1 MSENEQEVDDAQVE
15 VFTVGEDV
23 DELTAA
29 QSAARDEFGTDVLDA
44 DFEGAQVSVK
54 RGEVLPVVAVVG
66 RPNVGKSTFVNRVLG
81 RREAVVEDRPG
92 VTRDRVRYQAEW
104 NDTRFWLVDTGG
116 WDLRGRGIAADVAA
130 QAVVAAEEADV
141 VVLVVDAT
149 VGITDGDQET
159 VDMLRKADVPILLVA
174 NKVDSTSLESDA
186 AALWSLGLGE
196 PHPVSALHGR
206 GSGDFLDVLKD
217 ALPKEPK
224 GAPVVQGPGRVAL
237 LGRPNVG
244 KSSLL
249 NQLAGDNRSVVDSV
263 AGTTVDPVDELVEI
277 DGEQWQLIDTAG
289 IRRKAKTASGSEWYA
304 SLRTQTALDRSEV
317 CIVLLDASEPVSE
330 QDVRIINMVLESGRA
345 LVLAFNKWD
354 LVDEDRRY
362 ELNREYDRD
371 LAHVAWAPRIN
382 FSATTGWHTNRIG
395 QALNTSMD
403 GWLTRVP
410 TGKLNQFVKELV
422 GEHPHPVRGGKQARI
437 LFATQPEVGPP
448 RFVLFTSG
456 FLEKNY
462 RRFFERRLR
471 EEFGFEG
478 SPIRIDMRI
487 REKRKRR

>member
-1 MSENEQEVDDAQVE
+1 MAEDTDEQDPTEYVVFEAEPDTDDLVAARQ
-15 VFTVGEDV
+15 
-23 DELTAA
+23 AA
-29 QSAARDEFGTDVLDA
+29 QEEFGIAILDETFA
-44 DFEGAQVSVK
+44 AS
-54 RGEVLPVVAVVG
+54 RPRSEVEKPLPVVAVVG

-104 NDTRFWLVDTGG
+104 NDTKFWLVDTGG
-116 WDLRGRGIAADVAA
+116 WDLRGKGLAADVAA

-149 VGITDGDQET
+149 VGITDADEET
-159 VDMLRKADVPILLVA
+159 VEMLRRTKVPVLLVA
-174 NKVDSTSLESDA
+174 NKVDSTASESDA
-186 AALWSLGLGE
+186 ASLWSLGIGE

-206 GSGDFLDVLKD
+206 GSGDFLDVLKE
-217 ALPKEPK
+217 ALPAEPK
-224 GAPVVQGPGRVAL
+224 GATVPQGPNRVAL

-249 NQLAGDNRSVVDSV
+249 NKLVGDQRSVVDSV
-263 AGTTVDPVDELVEI
+263 AGTTVDPVDELVDI
-277 DGEQWQLIDTAG
+277 DGEVWQFVDTAG
-289 IRRKAKTASGSEWYA
+289 IRKKAKTASGSEWYA
-304 SLRTQTALDRSEV
+304 SLRTQTALDRSEI

-330 QDVRIINMVLESGRA
+330 QDLRIINMVIESGRG

-354 LVDEDRRY
+354 LVDDDRRY
-362 ELNREYDRD
+362 ELDREYDRD

-382 FSATTGWHTNRIG
+382 FSAKTGWHTNRIG
-395 QALNTSMD
+395 QALSDSMD

-422 GEHPHPVRGGKQARI
+422 GEHLHPVRGGRQARI

-471 EEFGFEG
+471 EEFGFVG

>member
-1 MSENEQEVDDAQVE
+1 MSDLEPEVDDVQVE
-15 VFTVGEDV
+15 EFVVDDNV

-29 QSAARDEFGTDVLDA
+29 QAAAQAEFGADVFSD
-44 DFEGAQVSVK
+44 DFQARKPGAQAD
-54 RGEVLPVVAVVG
+54 ELLPVVAVVG

-92 VTRDRVRYQAEW
+92 VTRDRVRYLAEW

-116 WDLRGRGIAADVAA
+116 WDLRGKGLAADVAA
-130 QAVVAAEEADV
+130 QSVVAAEEADV
-141 VVLVVDAT
+141 AILVVDAT
-149 VGITDGDQET
+149 VGVTDADEET
-159 VDMLRKADVPILLVA
+159 VAMLRKANVPILLVA
-174 NKVDSTSLESDA
+174 NKVDSTALESDA

-196 PHPVSALHGR
+196 PYPVSALHGR
-206 GSGDFLDVLKD
+206 GSGDFLDELIK

-224 GAPVVQGPGRVAL
+224 GAPVIEGPGRVAL

-249 NQLAGDNRSVVDSV
+249 NQLAGDSRSVVDSV

-277 DGEQWQLIDTAG
+277 DGEEWQLVDTAG

-304 SLRTQTALDRSEV
+304 SLRTQTALDRCDV
-317 CIVLLDASEPVSE
+317 AIVLLDASEPVSE
-330 QDVRIINMVLESGRA
+330 QDVRIINLVIESGRG
-345 LVLAFNKWD
+345 LILAFNKWD

-362 ELNREYDRD
+362 ELDREYDRD

-382 FSATTGWHTNRIG
+382 FSAKTGWHTNRIG
-395 QALNTSMD
+395 LALNTAMD

-410 TGKLNQFVKELV
+410 TGKLNQFVKDLV